1 MSTGRVARHCLLI
14 SLPMVRSIHIHPVRT
29 GHHCT
34 AIRNISTITMNCLL
48 PSPRVTAIYVDT
60 TNRICFFTIC
70 HYTNDNRS
78 PPLSLFPH
86 WHFVLTLFSSLG
98 HVFNIP
104 PFPYLFYIIIRNT
117 YIFIF
122 LYVATVPCEY
132 SIFFFFGNSYEIQMW
147 NPFFFLITRIS
158 WNLMKISFFSSLLYI
173 HIYIYICT

>member
-48 PSPRVTAIYVDT
+48 LSPRVTAIYVDT
-60 TNRICFFTIC
+60 ANRICFFTIC

-86 WHFVLTLFSSLG
+86 WHFVLTLFSSPG

-104 PFPYLFYIIIRNT
+104 PSPYLFYIIIRNT
-117 YIFIF
+117 YIHLFF
-122 LYVATVPCEY
+122 LSKLQRYRVN
-132 SIFFFFGNSYEIQMW
+132 ILFFFFRIRIKFECEI
-147 NPFFFLITRIS
+147 F
-158 WNLMKISFFSSLLYI
+158 SF
-173 HIYIYICT
+173 